1 MANFQFLGC
10 NHVQN
15 YSIKYAISNFKPFQ
29 LLKRAKFQEFLNLM
43 LKMLEGNVILT
54 AVSK

>member
-10 NHVQN
+10 NRVQN

-43 LKMLEGNVILT
+43 LKMLEGNVIL
-54 AVSK
+54 AADSK